1 MWHMDDRLPD
11 MSLPGSN
18 KPCHLACECPSRLL
32 AVRISAGQKGCCVVE
47 SSFISPTQSCTV
59 QHSNLPYTHGLGK
72 LIPAVSMPT
81 PRGVHSRIPGLV
93 SARACVVP
101 TKVLAVLEQLSSGTI
116 QNFLGCLIFTKFLS
130 HVQLVHPNH

>member
-1 MWHMDDRLPD
+1 MILYTLSFLSPRAFWSYALRPEHLNHTWKYVWHMDDRLPD

-72 LIPAVSMPT
+72 RIPAVSMPT

-93 SARACVVP
+93 SACACVVP
-101 TKVLAVLEQLSSGTI
+101 TNCWQ
-116 QNFLGCLIFTKFLS
+116 F
-130 HVQLVHPNH
+130 